1 MNRPV
6 MVVGT
11 PGRLAEL
18 SREGVLAT
26 HRTAALVLDEVD
38 QLLEPHFR
46 EDLGR
51 ILEHTGAQ
59 PRARR
64 CGRHA
69 LRPLPQVGPARSMT
83 CSANAAATA
92 YTVTLKDLGRIM
104 EHSSALLRAPL
115 LQQ

>member
-59 PRARR
+59 PHARR
-64 CGRHA
+64 CGCA
-69 LRPLPQVGPARSMT
+69 APQAAAADGQRPLG
-83 CSANAAATA
+83 
-92 YTVTLKDLGRIM
+92 DL
-104 EHSSALLRAPL
+104 
-115 LQQ
+115 